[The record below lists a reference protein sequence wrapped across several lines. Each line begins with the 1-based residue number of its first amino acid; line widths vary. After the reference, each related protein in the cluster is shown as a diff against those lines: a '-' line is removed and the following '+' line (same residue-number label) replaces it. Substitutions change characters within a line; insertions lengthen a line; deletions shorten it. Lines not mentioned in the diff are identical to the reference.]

1 MKRRLALVL
10 ALALVVA
17 GAAVIILG
25 MHHGA
30 PPVDYTH
37 GGRYVIV

>member
-10 ALALVVA
+10 ALVLVVT
-17 GAAVIILG
+17 GIVVIIVG

-37 GGRYVIV
+37 GGRDVIA